1 VTIGVRDSG
10 PGIDPDFIPKLF
22 SRFERSPSAVEK
34 GVRGTGIGLSL
45 AKELVELQGGTIEVV
60 RHAGTP
66 ADQQGTSFNVTLPRH
81 QAISAALDSPQTPV
95 PFKVV
100 AYEDSEPVREPA
112 PPRNAPGATILLAED
127 DEGLAHHIS
136 QILSQHYRVITAP
149 NGVVALELAKQH
161 VPDLLVTD
169 LEMPEMDGFELTRR
183 FLAQQS
189 SSLAP
194 VLIVSAHSRLGER
207 LAGFDAG
214 AVDYVTKPFSAD
226 ELLARIRSQLAIR
239 ALALK
244 LHETQKLAAMGMLSS
259 GLAHEL
265 RNPANALVNALEP
278 FYSLLPLNQRAADSP
293 GNALFS
299 VMDAAATQIRDLCK
313 NILEFSRS
321 GGVIK
326 KSEDLRV
333 LLRRA
338 LLVLKDRFDVVEL
351 VEDIRVTER
360 VRCSGPLIEQILIN
374 LLDNAAFAAG
384 SGGTVFVT
392 ARNTPTVFQLDVSDS
407 GPGVPPDLAERIF
420 DPFFTTKPP
429 GQGTGLGLSV
439 SRRIALNH
447 GGDLRIVRDGE
458 RSMFRLELPV

>member
-1 VTIGVRDSG
+1 
-10 PGIDPDFIPKLF
+10 
-22 SRFERSPSAVEK
+22 
-34 GVRGTGIGLSL
+34 
-45 AKELVELQGGTIEVV
+45 
-60 RHAGTP
+60 
-66 ADQQGTSFNVTLPRH
+66 
-81 QAISAALDSPQTPV
+81 
-95 PFKVV
+95 
-100 AYEDSEPVREPA
+100 
-112 PPRNAPGATILLAED
+112 
-127 DEGLAHHIS
+127 
-136 QILSQHYRVITAP
+136 
-149 NGVVALELAKQH
+149 
-161 VPDLLVTD
+161 
-169 LEMPEMDGFELTRR
+169 
-183 FLAQQS
+183 
-189 SSLAP
+189 
-194 VLIVSAHSRLGER
+194 
-207 LAGFDAG
+207 
-214 AVDYVTKPFSAD
+214 
-226 ELLARIRSQLAIR
+226 
-239 ALALK
+239 
-244 LHETQKLAAMGMLSS
+244 MLSS

-278 FYSLLPLNQRAADSP
+278 FYSLLPLSQRSADSP
-293 GNALFS
+293 GSALFS

-384 SGGTVFVT
+384 SGGTVFVS
-392 ARNTPTVFQLDVSDS
+392 ARNTGTLFQLDVSDS
-407 GPGVPPDLAERIF
+407 GPGVPPHLAERIF

-458 RSMFRLELPV
+458 RSLFRLELPA